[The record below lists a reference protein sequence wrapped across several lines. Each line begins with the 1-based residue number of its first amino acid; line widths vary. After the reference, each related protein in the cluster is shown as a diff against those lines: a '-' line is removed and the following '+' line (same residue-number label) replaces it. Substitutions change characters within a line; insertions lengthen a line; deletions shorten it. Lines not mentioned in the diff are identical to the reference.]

1 MNHLDYQLPSRL
13 MLLHSCLMFHDTI
26 QVCKWLAPELYG
38 WLEDN
43 GVTII
48 IQGKLQT
55 ILQNLKEVMVTNNK

>member
-1 MNHLDYQLPSRL
+1 
-13 MLLHSCLMFHDTI
+13 MFHDTI

-43 GVTII
+43 VVTII
-48 IQGKLQT
+48 IKLQT